1 MEAQTLDA
9 KLVYRELDTLL
20 AELHRLRELVQPYVI
35 EKPFDWA
42 QDKPIRVETE
52 HPHIERVPG
61 VRGGQ
66 PIIIGTRIPV
76 WIIVDHFKMGRSLD
90 YILENYDLTAEQ
102 VYDALS
108 YYYEHTDEI
117 EQTIALNSDQEYWQ
131 EWLKKLCLPSR
142 TKMAF
147 QSP

>member
-1 MEAQTLDA
+1 METQTLDA
-9 KLVYRELDTLL
+9 KQVYRELDTLL

-35 EKPFDWA
+35 EKP
-42 QDKPIRVETE
+42 IRVETE

-66 PIIIGTRIPV
+66 PVISGTRIPV

-131 EWLKKLCLPSR
+131 GWLKKLCSPSR

>member
-1 MEAQTLDA
+1 METELDT
-9 KLVYRELDTLL
+9 KLVCRELDSLL
-20 AELHRLRELVQPYVI
+20 TELHRLRELVRPYVI
-35 EKPFDWA
+35 EKPK
-42 QDKPIRVETE
+42 QVEIE
-52 HPHIERVPG
+52 HPYIVRVPG

-66 PIIIGTRIPV
+66 PVIIGTRIPV
-76 WIIVDHFKMGRSLD
+76 WIIVDHFKMGRPLD

-131 EWLKKLCLPSR
+131 EWLKKSCS
-142 TKMAF
+142 
-147 QSP
+147 

>member
-1 MEAQTLDA
+1 METQTLDA
-9 KLVYRELDTLL
+9 KLVYQQLDTLL
-20 AELHRLRELVQPYVI
+20 AELHRLRELVRPYVI
-35 EKPFDWA
+35 EKPK
-42 QDKPIRVETE
+42 QVETE

-66 PIIIGTRIPV
+66 PIIVGTRIPV
-76 WIIVDHFKMGRSLD
+76 WLIIDHFKMGRSLG
-90 YILENYDLTAEQ
+90 YILGNYDLTAEQ

-131 EWLKKLCLPSR
+131 EWLKKLCSPSQ

-147 QSP
+147 QSL

>member
-1 MEAQTLDA
+1 VEVGLMETQTFDA
-9 KLVYRELDTLL
+9 KLVYQQLDALL
-20 AELHRLRELVQPYVI
+20 AELHRLRELVKPYVI
-35 EKPFDWA
+35 EKP
-42 QDKPIRVETE
+42 KRVETV

-66 PIIIGTRIPV
+66 PVISGTRIPL

-117 EQTIALNSDQEYWQ
+117 EQAIALNSDQEYWQ
-131 EWLKKLCLPSR
+131 GWLERKVE
-142 TKMAF
+142 A
-147 QSP
+147 

>member
-1 MEAQTLDA
+1 MEDQTLDA
-9 KLVYRELDTLL
+9 KLVYQQLDTLL
-20 AELHRLRELVQPYVI
+20 AELHRLRELVKPYVI
-35 EKPFDWA
+35 ERPG
-42 QDKPIRVETE
+42 RVETE

-66 PIIIGTRIPV
+66 PVIMGTRIPL

-117 EQTIALNSDQEYWQ
+117 EQAVTLNSDQEYWQ
-131 EWLKKLCLPSR
+131 EWLKKSWR
-142 TKMAF
+142 KGNG
-147 QSP
+147 